1 MFETLGTSWS
11 LIKSSAKVLQA
22 DRELLLF
29 PILSSIAVLA
39 LSAVFFVPMLLVG
52 YFNQM
57 ANQGLGLVD
66 YLILFLFYLLQYLII
81 FFNNT
86 ALVGAA
92 MIRIRGGDPTV
103 KDGIKI
109 AYDRFVSIFFYAL
122 IAATVGILLSF
133 IKNKGNT
140 VAKIVVSLVGFVWNV
155 ATFLVVPVLAVED
168 VGPLEAIKRSVAY
181 LKKTWGEQLV
191 GSFSIGALFNL
202 GLIVIMVAAGALVA
216 LLVNAGAQPWA
227 YFAVAAVAILFVLAI
242 SLVNSTL
249 TGIYT
254 AAVYQY
260 ASTGDAGTYFDTSV
274 IKDAFHSASSNKP
287 F

>member
-22 DRELLLF
+22 DRELLIF
-29 PILSSIAVLA
+29 PILSSIAVLM

-52 YFNQM
+52 YFNHM
-57 ANQGLGLVD
+57 SSNGLQLAD

-140 VAKIVVSLVGFVWNV
+140 LARIVVSLVGFVWNV

-168 VGPLEAIKRSVAY
+168 VGPIEAIKRSVAY

-191 GSFSIGALFNL
+191 GSFSISTIFTLV
-202 GLIVIMVAAGALVA
+202 LIVVMVLAGAFVA

-227 YFAVAAVAILFVLAI
+227 YVSAAAVTILFVLAI

-260 ASTGDAGTYFDTSV
+260 ASTGDAGTYFDSSV
-274 IKDAFHSASSNKP
+274 INDAFHSAPSNKS